1 MVELTLN
8 LPDEAAKVI
17 QEQVASGRYASAG
30 EFITE
35 LIENA
40 QPIIINDRIAELIRE
55 GMESGEGVEVTD
67 EYWEGLSERVR
78 KEAERRR
85 SA

>member
-8 LPDEAAKVI
+8 LPEEAVKFI
-17 QEQVASGRYASAG
+17 QEQVASGKYPSAG

-35 LIENA
+35 LIESA
-40 QPIIINDRIAELIRE
+40 QPIVVSDRTAELILE

-67 EYWEGLSERVR
+67 EYWDNLSERVR